1 MDWNH
6 PYNVAVITIPEI
18 ADGKKP
24 ILLVTHD
31 AGHGGWQFMPGGDI
45 SGIKPLAIE
54 KEEIL
59 RIDPSLEEITDLPI
73 GWRAVRETS
82 KSEWVKELNPNRD

>member
-6 PYNVAVITIPEI
+6 PYNVAVVTVQEI

-31 AGHGGWQFMPGGDI
+31 SGHGGWQFMPGGDV
-45 SGIKPLAIE
+45 SGQKPLVIP
-54 KEEIL
+54 KEDIL
-59 RIDPSLEEITDLPI
+59 KIDPSIKEITDLPI
-73 GWRAVRETS
+73 GWRAVRSTS
-82 KSEWVKELNPNRD
+82 KSEWIKEPNPDKD